1 MRRIM
6 VIGVSAGAGKST
18 FARRLGKALE
28 IEVHHLDRLYWK
40 PNWVEASNEE
50 FAQAQQDIIKHK
62 QEWIL
67 EGNYTGTFDF
77 RAKHAD
83 TMIYLEIPLYTCL
96 YRVVKRW
103 LTNLGK
109 TRPDM
114 GEGCEEKMEWSFI
127 KFIYTTYHA
136 RKRKMRERF
145 RKYGNGRTIIVLK
158 NQKEIEAYI
167 SRIENQ
173 KRKVAN

>member
-1 MRRIM
+1 M

-40 PNWVEASNEE
+40 PNWVEASKEE

-62 QEWIL
+62 QGWII
-67 EGNYTGTFDF
+67 EGNYTGTFDL

-96 YRVVKRW
+96 YRVIKRW
-103 LTNLGK
+103 LINLGK

-145 RKYGNGRTIIVLK
+145 RQYGNGRTIIVLR

-173 KRKVAN
+173 KRKIAN

>member
-1 MRRIM
+1 M

-18 FARRLGKALE
+18 FARRLGQALA

-40 PNWVEASNEE
+40 PNWVEASKEE
-50 FAQAQQDIIKHK
+50 FAQAQQEIVNHK
-62 QEWIL
+62 QEWII
-67 EGNYTGTFDF
+67 EGNYTGTFDI

-96 YRVVKRW
+96 YRVIKRW

-114 GEGCEEKMEWSFI
+114 AEGCEEKMEWAFI
-127 KFIYTTYHA
+127 KFIYSTYHA
-136 RKRKMRERF
+136 RKKKMRERF
-145 RKYGNGRTIIVLK
+145 RQYGKGKTIIVLK
-158 NQKEIEAYI
+158 NKREIEDYI
-167 SRIENQ
+167 SRMENQ
-173 KRKVAN
+173 KRVVAN